1 MRKEQEQQAP
11 SPEQLDKKVLAALKA
26 QRGLTLSML
35 LTVVRG
41 ATGKTLQASLKRLQ
55 ATHSVTKSKL
65 DGTVRYFRAG
75 YMLGDNTSERG
86 ETRRREVEAATK
98 TPPRTYTSGSQR
110 APWVPPPFMEPARP
124 GATDFLS
131 VPSKGVAL

>member
-1 MRKEQEQQAP
+1 MHKEHQTP
-11 SPEQLDKKVLAALKA
+11 SPEQLDKKVLAVLKA

-41 ATGKTLQASLKRLQ
+41 ATGKTLSESLKRLQ
-55 ATHSVTKSKL
+55 ATHRVTKAKL
-65 DGTVRYFRAG
+65 DGAVRYFRAG
-75 YMLGDNTSERG
+75 YMLGDSTSERG
-86 ETRRREVEAATK
+86 EARRREVESAAK

-110 APWVPPPFMEPARP
+110 APWVPPPFMEPARA